1 MASSIP
7 GFGLVEA
14 SLCFLEAEPSHP
26 SQAQQASFLPAQHF
40 GNLLFS
46 ARLHTTASFSR
57 ELSVRVCTTLI
68 YILTRCKSTALSAI
82 IITHLLKGSAQSL
95 PHLRRAAAGSCPSA
109 PSKHT
114 SGTAWYPNSFSTHL
128 KPLHS
133 NGVMAA
139 QWSGGASAAQQR
151 LDIIFSGVAAA
162 ASAAGERRQGVFD
175 SCRRPHTRH
184 SWTATQTHTHNAAAK
199 QQRTVTHTILEGV
212 FMLCGSPDFVVRVY
226 KNPSRKQRRPFFNH
240 TTSTIHGF
248 RNLSVFT
255 KCNPITGN
263 NQIIG

>member
-7 GFGLVEA
+7 GLGLVEA
-14 SLCFLEAEPSHP
+14 SLCFLEAEPSHRRP
-26 SQAQQASFLPAQHF
+26 SRLPSYLQSILATCF
-40 GNLLFS
+40 FS
-46 ARLHTTASFSR
+46 PACIQRHHFSR

-68 YILTRCKSTALSAI
+68 HILTRFKSTALSAI

-95 PHLRRAAAGSCPSA
+95 LHLRRAAAGSCPSA
-109 PSKHT
+109 PGKHT

-128 KPLHS
+128 KPLPS

-151 LDIIFSGVAAA
+151 LDIVFLGAAA
-162 ASAAGERRQGVFD
+162 AMTAGERRQGVFD
-175 SCRRPHTRH
+175 SCRGPHTGTVGQLRKRV
-184 SWTATQTHTHNAAAK
+184 HTTLPQK
-199 QQRTVTHTILEGV
+199 QQCTGTHTILEGV
-212 FMLCGSPDFVVRVY
+212 FTLCGWPDFVVSVY
-226 KNPSRKQRRPFFNH
+226 KDPSKKQRWSFFNH

-248 RNLSVFT
+248 RKLSAFT